1 MRDRF
6 SGAVMAYLQNERNEQ
21 ANFESLRHFAGRYL
35 LDKKGVLLVLEL
47 AGFQIHQFQVFGLTT
62 RAVRERE
69 RSGHWRNWQ
78 DRLTLPQVS
87 IGSFGCCGLTSLP
100 KPGHSMACVQYYVM
114 SETQRRPS

>member
-1 MRDRF
+1 VVVRDRF

-69 RSGHWRNWQ
+69 RGQ
-78 DRLTLPQVS
+78 D
-87 IGSFGCCGLTSLP
+87 IGGIGKTGSRCRRFP
-100 KPGHSMACVQYYVM
+100 
-114 SETQRRPS
+114 SEALAVVG